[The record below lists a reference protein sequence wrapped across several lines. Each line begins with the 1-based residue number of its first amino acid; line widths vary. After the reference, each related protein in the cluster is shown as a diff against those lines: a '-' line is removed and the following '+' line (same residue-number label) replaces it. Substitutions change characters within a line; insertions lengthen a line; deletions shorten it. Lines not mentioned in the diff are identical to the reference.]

1 MHIDLQY
8 KSLNRKQNL
17 ADLGVDEKIMLKQ
30 NLNKEVL
37 GMWTGFIIMG
47 CYGWVLMSEHDNY
60 SAKVVGFVDSVT
72 YAVWN
77 Y

>member
-1 MHIDLQY
+1 
-8 KSLNRKQNL
+8 
-17 ADLGVDEKIMLKQ
+17 MLKQ

-60 SAKVVGFVDSVT
+60 SAKVVGFVDSVSDICC
-72 YAVWN
+72 VELLK
-77 Y
+77 